1 MHPCE
6 EKKDGYKELLTLHR
20 KYFVPESAITLK
32 TSLWFIF
39 YFVSTDYLL
48 FAEMLTQRPL
58 NLKARRGQHM
68 TQMLSKQG
76 EAYMKDMS
84 EKHFDSIMEVL
95 RQLPR
100 SMLLIIR

>member
-1 MHPCE
+1 MI
-6 EKKDGYKELLTLHR
+6 Y
-20 KYFVPESAITLK
+20 
-32 TSLWFIF
+32 F
-39 YFVSTDYLL
+39 YFPSTEYLL

-68 TQMLSKQG
+68 TQVLSKQG
-76 EAYMKDMS
+76 QAYMKDMT
-84 EKHFDSIMEVL
+84 EKHFDNIMEVL